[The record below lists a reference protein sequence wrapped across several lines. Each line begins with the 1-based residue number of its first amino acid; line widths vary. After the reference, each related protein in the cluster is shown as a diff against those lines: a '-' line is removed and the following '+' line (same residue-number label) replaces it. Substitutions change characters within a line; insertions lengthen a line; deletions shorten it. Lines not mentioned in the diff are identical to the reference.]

1 MVGGQLIAIFQKG
14 RESQVDVRSLVAA
27 HAMIWNVLKTPLEA
41 VLTREV
47 GLQRLSS
54 LNYDSLSLKCLRN
67 DGMNYHK
74 ILTDLMVPEKK
85 GNRHFDY

>member
-1 MVGGQLIAIFQKG
+1 MDL
-14 RESQVDVRSLVAA
+14 RSFVAA
-27 HAMIWNVLKTPLEA
+27 HAMIWSILKTPLEA

-74 ILTDLMVPEKK
+74 ILTDLMAPENK
-85 GNRHFDY
+85 GNRHSDY

>member
-1 MVGGQLIAIFQKG
+1 MDL
-14 RESQVDVRSLVAA
+14 RSSVAA
-27 HAMIWNVLKTPLEA
+27 HATIWNILKTPLEA

-47 GLQRLSS
+47 GLQRFSS

-74 ILTDLMVPEKK
+74 ILTNLMAPAKK
-85 GNRHFDY
+85 GNRHSDY